1 MCDKKISDTGVETI
15 HLVRPEHLNDAG
27 RLFGG
32 VLMQW
37 MDEIAALAAMQYY
50 EGNVVTGT
58 VDSLVF
64 IKGAS
69 KGDMVYL
76 TARITYTGRKSIEV
90 KVDVHV
96 RHLNGRMELI
106 NQAYF
111 VMVALPKEDGVP
123 VTLKPEGNS
132 PKRETGRPVLTSV
145 SSAAVRK
152 KGYLRRE
159 SYGRRYPFSCSLSG
173 LLCPPPGPVM
183 PHIRSECRLLLHS
196 SCTNR
201 WFSSWKY
208 GIPGRIHRLPL
219 PESQLPFR

>member
-1 MCDKKISDTGVETI
+1 MNEKKIAETRVETI

-58 VDSLVF
+58 VDSLIF

-69 KGDMVYL
+69 KGDVVPL
-76 TARITYTGRKSIEV
+76 TAQVTYTGRKSIEV
-90 KVDVHV
+90 KVEVHV

-111 VMVALPKEDGVP
+111 VMVALPKEEGAP
-123 VTLKPEGNS
+123 VCLP
-132 PKRETGRPVLTSV
+132 RLILETKEEKQEWENGSLRAIL
-145 SSAAVRK
+145 RK
-152 KGYLRRE
+152 ERRADQ
-159 SYGRRYPFSCSLSG
+159 F
-173 LLCPPPGPVM
+173 
-183 PHIRSECRLLLHS
+183 
-196 SCTNR
+196 
-201 WFSSWKY
+201 
-208 GIPGRIHRLPL
+208 
-219 PESQLPFR
+219 

>member
-69 KGDMVYL
+69 KGDMVSL

-123 VTLKPEGNS
+123 VTLPRLIPETEEEKKEWENGS
-132 PKRETGRPVLTSV
+132 LRAIL
-145 SSAAVRK
+145 RK
-152 KGYLRRE
+152 ERRAD
-159 SYGRRYPFSCSLSG
+159 RF
-173 LLCPPPGPVM
+173 
-183 PHIRSECRLLLHS
+183 
-196 SCTNR
+196 
-201 WFSSWKY
+201 
-208 GIPGRIHRLPL
+208 
-219 PESQLPFR
+219 